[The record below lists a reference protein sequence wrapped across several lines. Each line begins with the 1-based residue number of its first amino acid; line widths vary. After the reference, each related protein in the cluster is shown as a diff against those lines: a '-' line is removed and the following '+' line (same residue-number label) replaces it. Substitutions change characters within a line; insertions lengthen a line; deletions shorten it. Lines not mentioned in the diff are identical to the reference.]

1 MSNPEPGGSRPNIL
15 LIAVAAVAVA
25 AATLFFVMRQPA
37 PPAQAPLASAPAASS
52 APATSSPASPAAA
65 PAPAQAP
72 APVTLPTPA
81 PAQSP
86 RVVTNIPGFEWPGQ
100 VFRVKLRDLDLVN
113 STLSREEIEALLRGA
128 SPAEMAKTFARF
140 SADEFTIG
148 AIEFVTVIDGQETT
162 TFYERITGRDIASG
176 VFGRI
181 EIAETRQAGN
191 LSEPGKPPVP
201 YGAKF
206 GLTSLDALDTVTFL
220 RWLTEAAPTGNAPFK
235 AVHGAYA
242 IEKGELAFR
251 DFTVSIGPTTLSE
264 FRVKPMSRAPIEMW
278 PRLEKLMREQ
288 QGTKPP
294 EFAADLLA
302 MLLEFYG
309 SFEVGELTIGPVT
322 GKGRLDHGD
331 EATFRLAGARFNGG
345 EKAGGAV
352 DAIDVSIKDGSLR
365 IGGMNWDGDFYRWI
379 FASLARFVLESGEL
393 SNEPEADLARF
404 KAEAARLTVPDYRFQ
419 LNGLE
424 VDLPNTGS
432 ESERIRFALASFENR
447 YGAFVGVIPTTIG
460 LKFNNFRLPIPP
472 NVRDAGLQRIR
483 AMGFETLDL
492 SFNLE
497 GAWDA
502 AKSSV
507 TFSDISV
514 NFEQFA
520 RISMRFTFGQV
531 PKAFFE
537 DPIRNWT
544 ALLLT
549 GTAQEASI
557 TVKNHG
563 GFEKAIADMAQ
574 QQNKKPEQ
582 FRLEIATM
590 APVIMMLGLA
600 GHPDAAQVT
609 EAVGSFLRGLGELSV
624 KARSVDAEG
633 IRLLELAEGLEEPA
647 TVLKDFTLEAT
658 GK

>member
-15 LIAVAAVAVA
+15 LIGLAAVAVA
-25 AATLFFVMRQPA
+25 VASLFFVMRQPA
-37 PPAQAPLASAPAASS
+37 PPAQAPLASAPA
-52 APATSSPASPAAA
+52 TSPPASPAVTPA
-65 PAPAQAP
+65 PAPVPAQAP
-72 APVTLPTPA
+72 APTP
-81 PAQSP
+81 PS
-86 RVVTNIPGFEWPGQ
+86 RVVTTIPAFEWPGQ
-100 VFRVKLRDLDLVN
+100 IFRVKLRDLDLVN
-113 STLSREEIEALLRGA
+113 STLSREEIESLLRGA
-128 SPAEMAKTFARF
+128 SPAEMVKTLARF

-148 AIEFVTVIDGQETT
+148 AIEFVTVIEGQETT
-162 TFYERITGRDIASG
+162 TIYERITGRNIASG

-181 EIAETRQAGN
+181 EIAETRQVGN
-191 LSEPGKPPVP
+191 LAEPGRPPVK

-206 GLTSLDALDTVTFL
+206 GRTSLDALDTVTFL
-220 RWLTEAAPTGNAPFK
+220 RWLTEPDPTGSAPFK
-235 AVHGAYA
+235 AAHGAYV
-242 IEKGELAFR
+242 IENAELALL
-251 DFTVSIGPTTLSE
+251 DFTVSIGRATLSE
-264 FRVKPMSRAPIEMW
+264 FRVKPMRRAPIEIW
-278 PRLEKLMREQ
+278 PKLEALMKAQ
-288 QGTKPP
+288 QSKKAP
-294 EFAADLLA
+294 EFSADLLA
-302 MLLEFYG
+302 SMLEFYG

-322 GKGRLDHGD
+322 GKGRFDKGD

-352 DAIDVSIKDGSLR
+352 DAIDVAIKDGALR
-365 IGGMNWDGDFYRWI
+365 IGSVNWDGDFYRWPI
-379 FASLARFVLESGEL
+379 ATLIKFLLESGDL
-393 SNEPEADLARF
+393 ANQPEADLARF
-404 KAEAARLTVPDYRFQ
+404 RAEAARFTVPDYRFQ
-419 LNGLE
+419 LSGLE

-432 ESERIRFALASFENR
+432 QSERIRFSLASFENL
-447 YGAFVGVIPTTIG
+447 YGAFVGVTPTTIG
-460 LKFNNFRLPIPP
+460 LKFNNFRVPIPP
-472 NVRDAGLQRIR
+472 NVRDEGLQRIR

-507 TFSDISV
+507 TFRDVSV

-520 RISMRFTFGQV
+520 GISMRFTFGQV

-537 DPIRNWT
+537 NPLENWT

-563 GFEKAIADMAQ
+563 GFEKAIAEMAQ

-590 APVIMMLGLA
+590 APVILMLGLA
-600 GHPDAAQVT
+600 DHPDATHVT
-609 EAVGSFLRGLGELSV
+609 EAVGSFLRGLGELSL

-633 IRLLELAEGLEEPA
+633 IRLLELAEGLEDPA
-647 TVLKDFTLEAT
+647 TVLRELRLDAR
-658 GK
+658 GR